1 MARLP
6 SPDRTPAPQFSA
18 PTSASG
24 PRTNLLTYNLWKMST
39 KDNWLYVNDHSVVM
53 KKSVNT
59 KVFVQKISRAYGW
72 NPSMRNERSILQQL
86 DHKHVV
92 KLFLDRPGSQP
103 PTDNLDLE
111 FINGSDL
118 SRLRTV
124 EGYCKLEIVPLIQ
137 LLRNLPEVIQYLFK
151 QKVEHNDLKP
161 EKILMT
167 RRGIKVVDFE
177 LAKIGKDHANPVY
190 AGSPGYVQPG
200 LMRGS
205 SPVQWP
211 GKRDVYALGIICLFA
226 LRLIKLPKPDL
237 FTISKIDVD
246 GPDREKMDEWLG
258 HISTIKTEL
267 PHNLELIKRT
277 LTRHPNERVDSTE
290 LVAKDY
296 SFNRSHLRGVID
308 KALKLRSKNKTHGSG
323 GDSEEV

>member
-1 MARLP
+1 M
-6 SPDRTPAPQFSA
+6 
-18 PTSASG
+18 
-24 PRTNLLTYNLWKMST
+24 
-39 KDNWLYVNDHSVVM
+39 
-53 KKSVNT
+53 
-59 KVFVQKISRAYGW
+59 
-72 NPSMRNERSILQQL
+72 
-86 DHKHVV
+86 
-92 KLFLDRPGSQP
+92 FLDRPGSQP

-118 SRLRTV
+118 GSRLRTV
-124 EGYCKLEIVPLIQ
+124 EGYCKLEIAPLIQ
-137 LLRNLPEVIQYLFK
+137 LLRTLPEVIQYLVK
-151 QKVEHNDLKP
+151 QKAEHNDLKP
-161 EKILMT
+161 ENILMT
-167 RRGIKVVDFE
+167 RKGIKVVDFE
-177 LAKIGKDHANPVY
+177 LAKIGEDRADPVD
-190 AGSPGYVQPG
+190 AGSPGYVPPE

-205 SPVQWP
+205 GPIQWP
-211 GKRDVYALGIICLFA
+211 GKRDVYAFGIICLFA

-267 PHNLELIKRT
+267 PHNLELIERT

-296 SFNRSHLRGVID
+296 SFIRSHLRGVID
-308 KALKLRSKNKTHGSG
+308 KALKLRSKNKTHVSG